1 MSTML
6 EQAIVDAKML
16 REAAIQNAEAAI
28 VEKYSE
34 EVKTAVENLL
44 EQDEEVAEDPLAA
57 LGGAEDELMG
67 MGDEE
72 PESTAME
79 QVPMAHLSG
88 DDEVVVVD
96 LDDIVAAAEEEPEP
110 EEDAL
115 ELDRQE
121 IADEVGISLDDEA
134 PANRDDEIDLDE
146 GELVDI
152 FKEMLNVDVPG
163 LEIDQS
169 EEEQEEEDHEEDQE
183 MSLVRTDGMEE
194 DDIEE
199 YDRTMAKYESLQRD
213 YAKMR
218 KTAKKLQ
225 QRLQESNLVNARLL
239 YANRVLSTHSLN
251 EQQKNRIVEMVKN
264 ARSVDEAKMVYET
277 LQKTMA
283 TDSSRSTRTQSL
295 SEAVTRPSSVILG
308 HRPRE
313 NNKTERNPTINR
325 WATLAG
331 LNNK

>member
-1 MSTML
+1 MTTML
-6 EQAIVDAKML
+6 EQAIVDAQML
-16 REAAIQNAEAAI
+16 REAAIKNAEAAI

-44 EQDEEVAEDPLAA
+44 EQEEEAAEDPLAA
-57 LGGAEDELMG
+57 LGGEDDLMG
-67 MGDEE
+67 MGEEE

-79 QVPMAHLSG
+79 QVPMAHLS
-88 DDEVVVVD
+88 DEDEVVVVD
-96 LDDIVAAAEEEPEP
+96 LDDIVAAAEEEPEL
-110 EEDAL
+110 EDDTL

-121 IADEVGISLDDEA
+121 IADEVGIALDDEA

-146 GELVDI
+146 GELLDI

-169 EEEQEEEDHEEDQE
+169 EEEQKEEDHEEDQE

-213 YAKMR
+213 YAKLR

-225 QRLQESNLVNARLL
+225 HRLQESNLVNARLL
-239 YANRVLSTHSLN
+239 YTNRVLSTHSLN

-283 TDSSRSTRTQSL
+283 TDSNRGTRTQSL

>member
-225 QRLQESNLVNARLL
+225 QRI
-239 YANRVLSTHSLN
+239 LN
-251 EQQKNRIVEMVKN
+251 EKN
-264 ARSVDEAKMVYET
+264 
-277 LQKTMA
+277 
-283 TDSSRSTRTQSL
+283 
-295 SEAVTRPSSVILG
+295 
-308 HRPRE
+308 
-313 NNKTERNPTINR
+313 
-325 WATLAG
+325 
-331 LNNK
+331 